1 MTRQCRE
8 VLSQCDFPESAAHY
22 VERYLCRATPAQ
34 VVALVWAKDPDG
46 GRPADWFA
54 PFFDR
59 GYVRSK
65 VSVSCSFDG
74 AFWEAYDWL
83 SQACDGDLSTFDLP
97 AVDEMARDL
106 PRMRR
111 AFGSCRVK
119 TVPYLLKVF
128 QGQAPSP
135 ARADNSAE
143 VASFEVASRGAKP
156 RGEP

>member
-1 MTRQCRE
+1 MTKQCRD
-8 VLSQCDFPESAAHY
+8 VLSECDFPESAARD

-34 VVALVWAKDPDG
+34 VVALVWSKDPRG
-46 GRPADWFA
+46 ERAADWFA

-65 VSVSCSFDG
+65 VSVQCSFDG
-74 AFWEAYDWL
+74 PFWEAYDWL
-83 SQACDGDLSTFDLP
+83 SQACPEDLSTFDLP

-111 AFGSCRVK
+111 AFGQSRVK

-128 QGQAPSP
+128 QGMEPSRD
-135 ARADNSAE
+135 RADNRAA
-143 VASFEVASRGAKP
+143 VAGFEIGGRGATP
-156 RGEP
+156 RGNG